1 MVFSR
6 PSPFIVDFVE
16 KVDAGVRR
24 HNPGGRG
31 LSRRQRAWLSVCLMG
46 TIVTNS
52 VCWHRFARACLG
64 RWSIV
69 ALCWMFVHA
78 SIAWEEVLRSSVE
91 AVLRAH
97 GVTGGTLVIDE
108 TDKKRSKK
116 TKKIWGVSKIKDK
129 GSGGYIQGQTLVLLL
144 LVSGDITVPVG
155 FVFYRPD
162 PARSAWAKNDKK
174 LRKKGA
180 SKKDRPAQPERNP
193 AYPTKIEL
201 ALQLLFAFRGQH
213 PDVEVKAVLAD
224 AAYSTARFLDTASA
238 TFGGVQVVSQL
249 KSNQLVRSR
258 GRKIPLS
265 SRFGNRDGVKTPL
278 PIRGAKTQATVVD
291 SARLHVC
298 SHGKKRFIIA
308 LKYEGES
315 EYRYLVA
322 SDLTWCTND
331 VATTWTLRWLI
342 EVFFEDWKGNE
353 GWGTMAKQQGEKGSR
368 RGVILSLLVD
378 HCLLM
383 HPDQL
388 ARLKDKRTAFTV
400 GSLVNRIRVD
410 AIVAIIIDIATSGNV
425 EEQLEELSNSM
436 RGLFCLRPSKKH
448 MVNRDLG
455 RQEPSPSL
463 LRCHAVST

>member
-1 MVFSR
+1 
-6 PSPFIVDFVE
+6 
-16 KVDAGVRR
+16 
-24 HNPGGRG
+24 
-31 LSRRQRAWLSVCLMG
+31 MG
-46 TIVTNS
+46 IIVTNS
-52 VCWHRFARACLG
+52 VCWQRFARACLG
-64 RWSIV
+64 RWSAM

-78 SIAWEEVLRSSVE
+78 SIAWEELLRSSVE
-91 AVLRAH
+91 AILLAH
-97 GVTGGTLVIDE
+97 GVAGGTLAIDE
-108 TDKKRSKK
+108 TDKRRSKK
-116 TKKIWGVSKIKDK
+116 TKRIWGVSKIKDK

-155 FVFYRPD
+155 FAFYRPD

-174 LRKKGA
+174 LRKKGI
-180 SKKDRPAQPERNP
+180 SKKDRPTQPERNP
-193 AYPTKIEL
+193 LYPTKIEL
-201 ALQLLFAFRGQH
+201 ALQLLCTFRAQH
-213 PDVEVKAVLAD
+213 PDIEVKAVLAD
-224 AAYSTARFLDTASA
+224 AAYCTARFLDTASA

-249 KSNQLVRSR
+249 KNNQLVLSR
-258 GRKIPLS
+258 GRKIRVS
-265 SRFGNRDGVKTPL
+265 SRFGNRAGVETPL
-278 PIRGAKTQATVVD
+278 PIRGAQTQATVID

-322 SDLTWCTND
+322 TDLTWRTID
-331 VATTWTLRWLI
+331 IATTWTLRWLI

-353 GWGTMAKQQGEKGSR
+353 GWGAMAKQQGEKGSR

-388 ARLKDKRTAFTV
+388 ARLKDKRPAFTV
-400 GSLVNRIRVD
+400 GSLASRIRAD
-410 AIVAIIIDIATSGNV
+410 ALVTIIRDIATSADV
-425 EEQLEELSNSM
+425 EKQLEELSNSM
-436 RGLFCLRPSKKH
+436 RALFCLRPSEKH

-463 LRCHAVST
+463 LRCHAVPT